1 MSDICK
7 IFIKVNEN
15 GKHPVAASIGS
26 AGLDLFA
33 TEDMIIKPGET
44 KVMPLNFSM
53 ALPDNCEA
61 QLRPR
66 SGLSLKT
73 KLRFANSVG
82 TIDMDFRGVIG
93 IILEN
98 NYNIANLPYELIDN
112 PELQK
117 KIKITDLANCL
128 EQNLWNFNFI
138 FKYIPIF
145 LDEKDNPYGTIYI
158 EKGMRIGQMI
168 VAEYKKVIFIDCED
182 PSQIGND
189 RKGGF
194 GSTGV
199 K

>member
-33 TEDMIIKPGET
+33 TENMVIKPGET
-44 KVMPLNFSM
+44 KVMPLNFSI

-73 KLRFANSVG
+73 NLRMANSPG
-82 TIDMDFRGVIG
+82 TIDTDFRGIVG
-93 IILEN
+93 VILEN
-98 NYNIANLPYELIDN
+98 NYNVANLPYELIGSPD
-112 PELQK
+112 LK
-117 KIKITDLANCL
+117 VKMKTVKIPVSQEESITV
-128 EQNLWNFNFI
+128 
-138 FKYIPIF
+138 PIF
-145 LDEKDNPYGTIYI
+145 IDDKNNPYGTIYI
-158 EKGMRIGQMI
+158 EKGMRIAQMI
-168 VAEYKKVIFIDCED
+168 VSEYKKVTFIDCED
-182 PSQIGND
+182 PSQISND

-194 GSTGV
+194 GSSG

>member
-33 TEDMIIKPGET
+33 TENMVIKPGET
-44 KVMPLNFSM
+44 KVMPLNFSI

-73 KLRFANSVG
+73 NLRMANSPG
-82 TIDMDFRGVIG
+82 TIDTDFRGIVG
-93 IILEN
+93 VILEN
-98 NYNIANLPYELIDN
+98 NYNVANLPYKLIGSPD
-112 PELQK
+112 LK
-117 KIKITDLANCL
+117 VKMKTVKIPVAQEESITV
-128 EQNLWNFNFI
+128 
-138 FKYIPIF
+138 PIF
-145 LDEKDNPYGTIYI
+145 VDDKNNPYGTIYI
-158 EKGMRIGQMI
+158 EKDMRIAQMI
-168 VAEYKKVIFIDCED
+168 VSEYKKVTFIDCED

-194 GSTGV
+194 GSSG